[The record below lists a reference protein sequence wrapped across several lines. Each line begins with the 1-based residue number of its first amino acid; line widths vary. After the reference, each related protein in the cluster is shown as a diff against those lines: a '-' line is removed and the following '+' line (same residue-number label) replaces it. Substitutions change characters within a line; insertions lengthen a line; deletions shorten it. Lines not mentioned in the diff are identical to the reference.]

1 MTTKEQRHRNF
12 WAGIII
18 VGLTVVFV
26 CIVLCAKEAAVIEV
40 DSGTATASEQV
51 ATTPTAKIIYTDMVE
66 PETRPATNPETELY
80 MFPGTLDELEAQGG
94 IFYPLTVADRAVIEQ
109 VVMAEAGS
117 EPGAGIIALANC
129 LYNAML
135 RCDGDLAAALI
146 EYGYTDNRK
155 TPTPEVSECVSA
167 VFDRGELLLDD
178 DVLYFCRS
186 DCESALYGWHSEQ
199 ELVCTIGNHNF
210 YKEAR
215 T

>member
-1 MTTKEQRHRNF
+1 MKTRFKLEVLNVF
-12 WAGIII
+12 L
-18 VGLTVVFV
+18 GLAALVSPLFAQNPVVSVTVKNLETFGEK
-26 CIVLCAKEAAVIEV
+26 LPAVAEDLGDNGRILVRE
-40 DSGTATASEQV
+40 SGTEPV
-51 ATTPTAKIIYTDMVE
+51 IRVMV
-66 PETRPATNPETELY
+66 
-80 MFPGTLDELEAQGG
+80 
-94 IFYPLTVADRAVIEQ
+94 
-109 VVMAEAGS
+109 EAGS

-135 RCDGDLAAALI
+135 RCDGNLAAALI

-167 VFDRGELLLDD
+167 VFDHGELLLDY

>member
-1 MTTKEQRHRNF
+1 MKITTKKKRHFYIWCGFIIVCLAAIIACIGVCAWNAAVFDVQSDKPAELPVVPITYTDEADTTKERS
-12 WAGIII
+12 
-18 VGLTVVFV
+18 V
-26 CIVLCAKEAAVIEV
+26 E
-40 DSGTATASEQV
+40 
-51 ATTPTAKIIYTDMVE
+51 TTQ
-66 PETRPATNPETELY
+66 LY

-94 IFYPLTVADRAVIEQ
+94 VFYPLTVSDRTVIEQ

-129 LYNAML
+129 LYNAMQ

-155 TPTPEVSECVSA
+155 TPTAEVSDCVSA

-186 DCESALYGWHSEQ
+186 DCESARTGWHSTL

-210 YKEAR
+210 YRAP
-215 T
+215 